1 MENVSSIWFV
11 PAAILLHGLSG
22 IPGLFCSR
30 RSTRAPYGAAGLS
43 VAASLLGLFGA
54 FQVMT
59 SHAAPP
65 PLALPFHMI
74 GSEDWS
80 VGMDALSAF
89 FLVPLFLLGGLGAL
103 YGLRYWAQEEHPENG
118 RKTRLFWGF
127 CVAGM
132 ALLLIARH
140 AILFLLGWE
149 AMALSAFFLVSAE
162 DHLPEVRQSGWI
174 YLVATHA
181 GTLTLFA
188 FFALYYRI
196 TGTLNLHPIGGDQ
209 AGLGALSALFLLAL
223 VGFGLKAGM
232 MPLHFWLPGAHAN
245 APTHVSALMSG
256 VLIKMGI
263 YGMIRF
269 IGFLPA
275 PPASWGVL
283 ILISGCLSGILGVLF
298 AIGQHDLKRL
308 LAYHSVENIG
318 IILMGFGLAMIGRS
332 LNRPLWILLGLGGCL
347 LHVWNHALFKGLLF
361 LSAGSVVHTTHTRR
375 IDRLGGLAKAMP
387 WTAALFLVGA
397 VAICGLPPLNGFIS
411 EWFIYL
417 GLLHTLNPSPSGWA
431 AISLAVPALAL
442 IGALALTCF
451 VKVYGTVFL
460 GRPRSDAAQHAHEAP
475 LSMRAPMLLL
485 ALLCVLIGLFPWWVT
500 PMLNQAVAVWMNRP
514 SAPEMNLAQHVPL
527 NLVTVIG
534 VAFFLFAG
542 WISFRLFHS
551 LRRAGGK
558 TSLMP
563 TWSCGYARP
572 TAHMQYTAS
581 SFVQALLHLFR
592 GIMRPHEQRPDMH
605 PTFPK
610 EASFST
616 HVDEPVLDR
625 QILPLGR
632 LLSEW
637 FGKARPIQRGLINEY
652 LLYVLLAVV
661 ALLVW
666 TMPLGRLCECL
677 FTR

>member
-1 MENVSSIWFV
+1 MENVSSICYV
-11 PAAILLHGLSG
+11 LAAILLHGLSG

-30 RSTRAPYGAAGLS
+30 RSTRAPYAAAGLS

-54 FQVMT
+54 VRGMT
-59 SHAAPP
+59 SPTTAA

-80 VGMDALSAF
+80 VGLDALSAF

-118 RKTRLFWGF
+118 RKVRLFWGF
-127 CVAGM
+127 AVAGM
-132 ALLLIARH
+132 ALLLVAHH
-140 AILFLLGWE
+140 AVLFLMGWE
-149 AMALSAFFLVSAE
+149 LMALSAFFLVSAE

-174 YLVATHA
+174 YLIATHA

-196 TGTLNLHPIGGDQ
+196 TGTFDLHPISGDQ

-223 VGFGLKAGM
+223 AGFGLKAGM

-263 YGMIRF
+263 YGLIRF

-275 PPASWGVL
+275 PPASWGAL
-283 ILISGCLSGILGVLF
+283 ILLSGCLSGILGVLF

-318 IILMGFGLAMIGRS
+318 IILMGFGLAMLGRS
-332 LNRPLWILLGLGGCL
+332 LHRPLWTLLGLGGCL

-361 LSAGSVVHTTHTRR
+361 LSAGSVVHTTHTRQ

-387 WTAALFLVGA
+387 WTAALFLIGA

-417 GLLHTLNPSPSGWA
+417 GLLHTLNPSGSGWA

-460 GRPRSDAAQHAHEAP
+460 GQARSEAAQQAHEAP
-475 LSMRAPMLLL
+475 LSMRAPMLIL
-485 ALLCVLIGLFPWWVT
+485 ALLCALIGLFPWLVT
-500 PMLNQAVAVWMNRP
+500 PMLNQAIAVWMNNP
-514 SAPEMNLAQHVPL
+514 PCPEMNLAQHVPL
-527 NLVTVIG
+527 RLITVIG
-534 VAFFLFAG
+534 LAFSLFAG
-542 WISFRLFHS
+542 WIFFRLFRS
-551 LRRAGGK
+551 LRRTENK

-572 TAHMQYTAS
+572 TPRMQYTAS

-592 GIMRPHEQRPDMH
+592 GIMRPHEHRPETH
-605 PTFPK
+605 ALFPP
-610 EASFST
+610 ASRFST

-625 QILPLGR
+625 QILPIGR
-632 LLSEW
+632 LLAEW
-637 FGKARPIQRGLINEY
+637 FGKLRPIQRGLINEY
-652 LLYVLLAVV
+652 LFYVLLAVV
-661 ALLVW
+661 ALLIW
-666 TMPLGRLCECL
+666 TMPLGRLFECL